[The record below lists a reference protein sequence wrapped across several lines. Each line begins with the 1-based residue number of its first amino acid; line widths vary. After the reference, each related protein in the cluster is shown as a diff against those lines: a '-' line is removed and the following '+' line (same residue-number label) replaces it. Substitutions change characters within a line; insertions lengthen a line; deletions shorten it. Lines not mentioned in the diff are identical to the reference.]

1 MSNNDAVF
9 TIVRAIPRGTVATY
23 GQVARLAGMPGG
35 ARAVGLALKN
45 LPVNT
50 CLPWH
55 RVVNA
60 RGEVTL
66 PKPSPNYARQIRRLG
81 AEGVEVHTGRVSL
94 QKFQWQA

>member
-1 MSNNDAVF
+1 MSNRDAIF

-23 GQVARLAGMPGG
+23 GQVARLAGIPGG
-35 ARAVGLALKN
+35 ARAVGFALNN

-60 RGEVTL
+60 RGQISL
-66 PKPSPNYARQIRRLG
+66 PADSHSYARQARRL
-81 AEGVEVHTGRVSL
+81 ANEGVEVNTGRISL
-94 QKFQWQA
+94 QKFQWKA